1 MHLVFVHNPGA
12 GRPSG
17 SSNGPIET
25 IPSWPIHKTA
35 QGDGKGKLMRRR
47 PPTRSGGADRSSRSS
62 VQPANANGPPPLV
75 VLPADFSGLRTHES
89 AEESTSSV
97 SCYFTT
103 HIFPLHSSV
112 FVFRKCYAWQAYIT
126 SKIYRN
132 IVLNQHVHL
141 ILMKFLFFL
150 TKDRT
155 LKMHAFPHSIDE

>member
-1 MHLVFVHNPGA
+1 MATALAACLLNASCVCVHNPGP

-17 SSNGPIET
+17 SSNRPIET

-35 QGDGKGKLMRRR
+35 QGDGKLTRRR

-103 HIFPLHSSV
+103 HIFPFPCIVPCLCFGSAQFLWTKLTHDKHILP
-112 FVFRKCYAWQAYIT
+112 RKYIE
-126 SKIYRN
+126 I
-132 IVLNQHVHL
+132 
-141 ILMKFLFFL
+141 
-150 TKDRT
+150 
-155 LKMHAFPHSIDE
+155 